1 MFDFFNLKEKA
12 FGLDISDKSLKIINL
27 KQTDSRFYLDSYGE
41 KKILQGVVEGGIV
54 KSEEALTRSI
64 KEACKGVN
72 GNKLSTKMVIASLPE
87 EKAFLQVIQ
96 MPKMNVEDLIT
107 AVRYEAVNYIPMPID
122 QMCLDFKIVKSLSD
136 HLDHTDILLVAFPRD
151 IVQPYVNAIKGAG
164 LTPLALEVESQA
176 IARAVVKND
185 ISPLPILLIELG
197 ATRTSFI
204 IYSGYSVRFTSSIP
218 FSSGQFTEAIAKKI
232 NVDKDRAEQLKTEY
246 GLSDRGSE
254 YGKLVFES
262 LAPGLGELVDQ
273 VKSHI
278 RYYQTHSGHEH
289 LLTDGQ
295 GISKIILCG
304 GGANLKGLVEH
315 LNQQLSIPIEIGNP
329 WVNILKDNPEA
340 IPALAYN
347 ESLSYITALGL
358 ALRGV
363 KLHLNKI

>member
-27 KQTDSRFYLDSYGE
+27 KQADSRLYLDSYGE

-54 KSEEALTRSI
+54 KNEEALIKSI
-64 KEACKGVN
+64 KEACSEAK
-72 GNKLSTKMVIASLPE
+72 GNKLGTKMVIASLPE

-96 MPKMNVEDLIT
+96 MPKINDEDLAT

-122 QMCLDFKIVKSLSD
+122 QMCLDFKIVKPLSD
-136 HLDHTDILLVAFPRD
+136 HLDHVDILLVAFPKD
-151 IVQPYVNAIKGAG
+151 VVQSYVNAIKGAG
-164 LTPLALEVESQA
+164 LTPLALEIESQA
-176 IARAVVKND
+176 IARAIIKND
-185 ISPLPILLIELG
+185 VSPTPVFIIELG

-204 IYSGYSVRFTSSIP
+204 IYSGHSVRFTSSIP
-218 FSSGQFTEAIAKKI
+218 FSSGQFTEAIARKI
-232 NVDKDRAEQLKTEY
+232 NVDIDRAEQLKTEY
-246 GLSDRGSE
+246 GLSDWGGE

-262 LAPGLGELVDQ
+262 LVPGLCELVDQ

-278 RYYQTHSGHEH
+278 RYYQTHSDHEH
-289 LLTDGQ
+289 LLTGGQ

-304 GGANLKGLVEH
+304 GGANLKGLTEH
-315 LNQQLSIPIEIGNP
+315 LSQQLLISVEIGNP
-329 WVNILKDNPEA
+329 WVNILKDNPEE

-347 ESLSYITALGL
+347 ESLSYIAALGL

-363 KLHLNKI
+363 KLHSNIV